1 MEQVTPGWQ
10 GSWTSRLQEAAPKIF
25 DFTFPI
31 WKPEYLTELEV
42 KILRHYFNCEIG
54 LETVALWKF
63 YMEMRLCEI
72 MPYFNQLYATVD
84 KQFDYLL
91 DVDVTED
98 FTGNELKQENI
109 KFKSNE
115 SNDTDTT
122 NDTTFTG
129 STTTDTTRDENLTTT
144 TTGSPTSHTMH
155 NDFPQAPI
163 QTKDYATYEDYTQN
177 TLNENI
183 NSDTSLTDN
192 VDVKTNDA
200 TKNIVTTNQ
209 DVDYSSTNDLT
220 GNRDNTHKLTRKGLN
235 GGKSYSQLL
244 LEYRQTLINIDMM
257 VIESLSDLF
266 MTVY

>member
-1 MEQVTPGWQ
+1 MEQATPGWQ
-10 GSWTSRLQEAAPKIF
+10 GSWTGRLQAAAPSIF
-25 DFTFPI
+25 NFTFPI
-31 WKPEYLTELEV
+31 WDNNYLTELEV

-63 YMEMRLCEI
+63 YLEMRLCEV
-72 MPYFNQLYATVD
+72 MPYFNQLYASTQ

-91 DVDVTED
+91 DLDTTET
-98 FTGNELKQENI
+98 FTGNETKQEDVIFNS
-109 KFKSNE
+109 KEN
-115 SNDTDTT
+115 NDTNTT

-129 STTTDTTRDENLTTT
+129 KTTTDTTRNENLTSTT
-144 TTGSPTSHTMH
+144 SGTPTAHTMH

-163 QTKDYATYEDYTQN
+163 ETKDYATYEDYTQN
-177 TLNENI
+177 TLDEKI

-192 VDVKTNDA
+192 VDVNTNDT

-209 DVDYSSTNDLT
+209 DIDYNSTNNLT
-220 GNRDNTHKLTRKGLN
+220 GNRDNTHSLTRKGLS

-244 LEYRQTLINIDMM
+244 MEYRQTLINIDTM

-266 MTVY
+266 MTIY